1 MKIPAPALKMTGKML
16 FKAFS
21 VMIVVFL
28 NGCRK
33 DLCYDH
39 DHWKVRVLTDWELA
53 WERDY
58 GRDWADA
65 WTAPA
70 GYSYAS
76 LQPDPGTGL
85 GAMVYKPD
93 GRVTERHIKTYG
105 DVLPVGEGRHSILF
119 YNDDT
124 EYILFS
130 SMDSWAEASATTR
143 TRTRSTYSQNHSRES
158 TVNSPDMLFGSWLEA
173 LTVAGSPDATP
184 ADLPVTMRPLVYKY
198 LIVYR
203 FDKGIEYVKQARGA
217 MAGMARS
224 VFLRDGR
231 TGPEKVTVLFD
242 EARIDTK
249 RSEVSVIV
257 NTFGVPDYPD
267 KYYQGRQ
274 TRNEHDVF
282 GLNLEVML
290 PDGSMKTFEFD
301 ISSQM
306 ADQPRG
312 GVITVGGLT
321 VDKGEFGQGGMFDV
335 TVDGWGDY
343 EDIILP
349 V

>member
-16 FKAFS
+16 FQAFS
-21 VMIVVFL
+21 VMIAVFL

-203 FDKGIEYVKQARGA
+203 FDKGIE
-217 MAGMARS
+217 
-224 VFLRDGR
+224 
-231 TGPEKVTVLFD
+231 
-242 EARIDTK
+242 
-249 RSEVSVIV
+249 
-257 NTFGVPDYPD
+257 
-267 KYYQGRQ
+267 
-274 TRNEHDVF
+274 
-282 GLNLEVML
+282 
-290 PDGSMKTFEFD
+290 
-301 ISSQM
+301 
-306 ADQPRG
+306 
-312 GVITVGGLT
+312 
-321 VDKGEFGQGGMFDV
+321 
-335 TVDGWGDY
+335 
-343 EDIILP
+343 
-349 V
+349 